1 MDLKIIEIASHT
13 ENQRVIKNYTTSL
26 MIFWAITL
34 VICGIIAVIFYLS
47 IIQKAPEIIS
57 NSDLEVY
64 KDQLINIDSELTR
77 GIITADEGERIKAE
91 VGRRILDIGKRKR
104 NPRPPC

>member
-1 MDLKIIEIASHT
+1 
-13 ENQRVIKNYTTSL
+13 

-57 NSDLEVY
+57 NSDL
-64 KDQLINIDSELTR
+64 
-77 GIITADEGERIKAE
+77 
-91 VGRRILDIGKRKR
+91 
-104 NPRPPC
+104 